1 MIPGELPQLQ
11 KRVTQEQV
19 ERYAQASGDFNP
31 LHTDPEYAAATTSYG
46 RNIAHG
52 MLVMAFLSEMMAAAF
67 LDAWLSGG
75 KLQARFRAPVYPGDT
90 VTTFGAIKSQREAGE
105 TVHLEYIVGCRNQD
119 GGEVVTGEATVDV
132 PFSAVER

>member
-1 MIPGELPQLQ
+1 MIPAELPQLQ

-19 ERYAQASGDFNP
+19 ERYARASGDFNP
-31 LHTDPEYAAATTSYG
+31 LHLDPQYAAATTSYG

-52 MLVMAFLSEMMAAAF
+52 MLVMAFISEMMAAAF

-90 VTTFGAIKSQREAGE
+90 VTTFGALKSQHEAGE
-105 TVHLEYIVGCRNQD
+105 SVHLEYIVGCRNQD
-119 GGEVVTGEATVDV
+119 GEEVVAGEAAVDV
-132 PFSAVER
+132 PASSSEG